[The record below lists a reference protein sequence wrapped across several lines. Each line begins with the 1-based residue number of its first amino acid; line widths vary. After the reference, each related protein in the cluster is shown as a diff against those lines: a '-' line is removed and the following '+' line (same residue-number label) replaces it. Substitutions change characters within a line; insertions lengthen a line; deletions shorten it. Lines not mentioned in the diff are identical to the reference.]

1 MTEPKITRGHL
12 DLARAIVDK
21 GHHRTKVAGN
31 LGMKASGLSLLLAG
45 KRGAGRVTAEA
56 ARRKYAVTVDAWSAL
71 ATEADRDAL
80 VELVSTIPSAT
91 R

>member
-21 GHHRTKVAGN
+21 GHHRTKVAAN
-31 LGMKASGLSLLLAG
+31 LDMKASGLSLLLAG

-56 ARRKYAVTVDAWSAL
+56 ARRKYKVAVAAWSVL
-71 ATEADRDAL
+71 ATEAERAEL
-80 VELVSTIPSAT
+80 VELVASIPSAT

>member
-1 MTEPKITRGHL
+1 MTEPKITRGQL
-12 DLARAIVDK
+12 DLAHAIVDK
-21 GHHRTKVAGN
+21 GHHRTKVASN
-31 LGMKASGLSLLLAG
+31 LDMKTSGLSLLLAG

-56 ARRKYAVTVDAWSAL
+56 ARRKYGVAVDAWSVL
-71 ATEADRDAL
+71 ATEAERDAL